1 MSGGPP
7 ALRVAPA
14 TLACVRLR
22 ARQSWSRCQ
31 GDSVAVYA
39 SPGGRQTHSLSSPDG
54 YGVARVFLVTGRQGG
69 WLRALLPVRPNGASG
84 WIKASSVSLLRNDYA
99 VSAER
104 GAHRLAV
111 TKNGRVVLRLR
122 AGVGGSRTPTP
133 VGALLRDGD
142 AAQRRRSTQLYGP
155 FALGLSG
162 FSEVLFHFKQ
172 GPGQIAIHG
181 TGDPSTIGPD
191 ASNGCIHVS
200 NRDVSRLAA
209 LLPLGTPVTIVD

>member
-1 MSGGPP
+1 MRVLILGG
-7 ALRVAPA
+7 
-14 TLACVRLR
+14 TLFI
-22 ARQSWSRCQ
+22 
-31 GDSVAVYA
+31 
-39 SPGGRQTHSLSSPDG
+39 GR
-54 YGVARVFLVTGRQGG
+54 R
-69 WLRALLPVRPNGASG
+69 
-84 WIKASSVSLLRNDYA
+84 
-99 VSAER
+99 
-104 GAHRLAV
+104 
-111 TKNGRVVLRLR
+111 
-122 AGVGGSRTPTP
+122 
-133 VGALLRDGD
+133 
-142 AAQRRRSTQLYGP
+142 